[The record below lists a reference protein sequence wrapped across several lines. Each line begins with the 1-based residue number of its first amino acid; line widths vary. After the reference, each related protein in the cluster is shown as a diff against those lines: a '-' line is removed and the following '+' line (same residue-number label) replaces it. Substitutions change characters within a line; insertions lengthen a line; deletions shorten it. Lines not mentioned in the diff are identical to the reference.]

1 MERIEKIQMK
11 FYTKMCI
18 IMKSRDIQ
26 SKWIFYRIEHKSIL
40 IHMLSLLDKSLFIDP
55 NHSSIREIHFRY
67 LMFELE
73 LNSHSIF
80 SNSSILIFWSFEIFR
95 KTCPRIFQVLHFEAT
110 SHGYPSRNFSQF
122 YLDLISG
129 VFSPIPNKTNL

>member
-1 MERIEKIQMK
+1 MILYKNV
-11 FYTKMCI
+11 CI
-18 IMKSRDIQ
+18 IMKFRDMQ
-26 SKWIFYRIEHKSIL
+26 LKRIFYRIEHESIL
-40 IHMLSLLDKSLFIDP
+40 IHILGLFDKSLFMDP

-80 SNSSILIFWSFEIFR
+80 SNFTILIFESFEIFR

-110 SHGYPSRNFSQF
+110 SHSYPSRNFSQF

-129 VFSPIPNKTNL
+129 VFLAYSE